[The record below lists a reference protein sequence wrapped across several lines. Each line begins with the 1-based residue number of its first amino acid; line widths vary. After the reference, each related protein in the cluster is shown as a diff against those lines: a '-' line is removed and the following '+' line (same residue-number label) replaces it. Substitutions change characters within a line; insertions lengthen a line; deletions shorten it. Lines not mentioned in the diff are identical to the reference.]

1 MKKIAILG
9 STGSIG
15 STTLKIVR
23 KNKKNFKVQLLSTNS
38 NVKKIFKQAKE
49 FKVKN
54 VIILDKKKIK
64 LWKSQFKKN
73 NIKIYDNFEI
83 SKKNFNNKLDFV
95 MNGIS
100 GIEGLEPTLKI
111 IKHTKKIGIANK
123 ESIICGW
130 NLIKKELAKNKT
142 EFIPVDSEHFSIY
155 KLVQDQK
162 FETISKVIITASGGP
177 FLNKKNFKKKIKI
190 SEALNHPNWK
200 MGKKISID
208 SSTMMNKIFEVIEA
222 KKIFNLNIKKIDIL
236 INPNSYIHAIIVL
249 KDGTIKF
256 LAHETKMDIPIFNS
270 IYESS
275 SQNYYNNEKLN
286 LIKINKINLSKPNI
300 KTFNSLKIL
309 KSIPATDSLFET
321 ILITAN
327 DQLVDMFLNEQIE
340 FKKITYYL
348 QKIINFKIFKKYCK
362 ITPKSVDQIYKVRNL
377 VKKFVYNYVNKIN
390 D

>member
-23 KNKKNFKVQLLSTNS
+23 KDKKSFKVQLLSTNS
-38 NVKKIFKQAKE
+38 NIKKILKQAKE

-64 LWKSQFKKN
+64 LWKSKFKNN

-83 SKKNFNNKLDFV
+83 LKKNFNKKLDFV

-130 NLIKKELAKNKT
+130 NLIKKELAQHKT

-200 MGKKISID
+200 MGKKITID
-208 SSTMMNKIFEVIEA
+208 SATLMNKVFEVIEA
-222 KKIFNLNIKKIDIL
+222 KKIFNIPYKKISILTHPDSYVHAIVKFKNGITKILLHEPNMKIPISNSIYNDYIKKI
-236 INPNSYIHAIIVL
+236 
-249 KDGTIKF
+249 K
-256 LAHETKMDIPIFNS
+256 
-270 IYESS
+270 
-275 SQNYYNNEKLN
+275 
-286 LIKINKINLSKPNI
+286 SKP
-300 KTFNSLKIL
+300 
-309 KSIPATDSLFET
+309 
-321 ILITAN
+321 
-327 DQLVDMFLNEQIE
+327 
-340 FKKITYYL
+340 
-348 QKIINFKIFKKYCK
+348 INFKILNNLNFKKVDNLKFSTVK
-362 ITPKSVDQIYKVRNL
+362 ILKNLPNNCSLYETIIITVNDFYVYKFLN
-377 VKKFVYNYVNKIN
+377 NKIN
-390 D
+390 FSYLIKIILKTLQRKEFIKYKKIIPKNINQIYNLRNYVRLKLDDLSV